1 VIEDTTFKKKVIVEI
16 KAWVTNDI
24 IFATKATIKETI
36 FPTNVLMADTTLVTK
51 VRMARITARRA
62 FLRAI
67 ATATTPPTTADTRFR
82 KKFLIE
88 VNTANTPDPI
98 ATTALTRAEIRFLI
112 KTTTALMVAFTASR
126 KGVITPTKNFLT
138 AVIVLKKNVLIADKI
153 ASIPALAEWA
163 VFVIPDPMST
173 KNAVTADIRLATKV
187 RLPLITA
194 ATPSLTKAIIEA
206 TNL

>member
-1 VIEDTTFKKKVIVEI
+1 
-16 KAWVTNDI
+16 
-24 IFATKATIKETI
+24 
-36 FPTNVLMADTTLVTK
+36 VLMADTTLVTK